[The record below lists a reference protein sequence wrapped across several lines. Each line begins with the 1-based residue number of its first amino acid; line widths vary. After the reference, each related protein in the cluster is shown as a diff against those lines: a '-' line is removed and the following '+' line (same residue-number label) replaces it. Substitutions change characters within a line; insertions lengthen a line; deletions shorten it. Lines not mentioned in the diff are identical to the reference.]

1 MAKQQKKVVVIGGGV
16 AGISAACAL
25 ADAGLHVELFEK
37 RPLLGGRASSYIDPQ
52 TGERVD
58 ECQHGTM
65 RCCTS
70 LAALLERL
78 GVHDK
83 IRYFDAIEFLD
94 GEGKRSVI
102 KGCGLPAPAHTSLSF
117 LQFRSLGLRDKIG
130 IARAM
135 SAMLHVRADPKY
147 DALDIGTWFARAGQ
161 SERAIARFWRPILV
175 SACNEE
181 LDRISCTHAFK
192 IFRDGFLSNATGF
205 HFGVATVPLGTLY
218 TEPTVAYLKT
228 RGSCVRTRTIV
239 DKIHFSG
246 GANGHVTGVSL
257 LDEETITA
265 DYYVSAL
272 QCDLLL
278 KLLPPDVTD
287 GVAYWENIRGIELSP
302 IIGVHLWFD
311 RRFDCPPA
319 LATLDRTTEWIFNKT
334 AIYETRHETD
344 NAGSAENSKAPEPQF
359 ADAAVRHGTY
369 LSMVISASYRLSKM
383 PKEELVALVL
393 AEVQDCVPGARS
405 ASLVRSQVVKWPKA
419 TISPKPGVDALRP
432 DQRSPITN
440 FYVAGE
446 WTQTGWPSTMEGA
459 AHSGFRAAEYI
470 LEREGS
476 PKTLIAP
483 DLPRALVSRLLMGN
497 K

>member
-1 MAKQQKKVVVIGGGV
+1 MAKRQKNVVVIGGGV
-16 AGISAACAL
+16 AGIAAATAL
-25 ADAGLHVELFEK
+25 AGAGLRVELFEK

-65 RCCTS
+65 RCCTN
-70 LAALLERL
+70 LAALLEHL

-83 IRYFDAIEFLD
+83 IRYFDALEFLD

-117 LQFRSLGLRDKIG
+117 LQFRSLGFRDKIG

-135 SAMLHVRADPKY
+135 SAMLHVRPDAKY
-147 DALDIGTWFARAGQ
+147 DALDIGAWFARHGQ
-161 SERAIARFWRPILV
+161 TELSIARFWRPILV

-192 IFRDGFLSNATGF
+192 IFRDGFLANSTGF

-218 TEPTVAYLKT
+218 TEPTLAYLQA
-228 RGSCVRTRTIV
+228 RGSCVRTRTII
-239 DKIHFSG
+239 DKIHFAG
-246 GANGHVTGVSL
+246 GANGRVTGVSL
-257 LDEETITA
+257 LDGETITA

-287 GVAYWENIRGIELSP
+287 GVPYWENIRGIELSP

-334 AIYETRHETD
+334 AIYQ
-344 NAGSAENSKAPEPQF
+344 AENSLESENQNS
-359 ADAAVRHGTY
+359 DAASECGTY
-369 LSMVISASYRLSKM
+369 LSIVISASHRLAKM

-393 AEVQDCVPGARS
+393 AEVQDCVPGART
-405 ASLVRSQVVKWPKA
+405 ASVVRSQVVKWPKA

-432 DQRSPITN
+432 DQRSPIDN
-440 FYVAGE
+440 LYVAGE

-459 AHSGFRAAEYI
+459 ARSGYRAAEYI

-476 PKTLIAP
+476 PRILVAP
-483 DLPRALVSRLLMGN
+483 DLPRAPLSRLLMGS